1 MDEDGLKSVTAS
13 HRCCL
18 CCCWDEHWMAK
29 GQEEEEE
36 EENAETFVTKAK
48 RTTSAGKR
56 KRLPATVGTRFG
68 DGTNLFD
75 MFMMM

>member
-1 MDEDGLKSVTAS
+1 
-13 HRCCL
+13 
-18 CCCWDEHWMAK
+18 MAK

>member
-29 GQEEEEE
+29 GQEEEE